1 MPLFDAY
8 VMMDWS
14 GGNGRRAG
22 KQDCIWIAHGLA
34 TVAAPGTV
42 SPGSRS
48 EAERIIRS
56 LLQPFVR
63 PTGGRVLVCA
73 DFAYGFPA
81 GFASLLRGSH
91 NGTLPAWRVVWQYL
105 RKHLKDD
112 LGTRPGGQPT
122 NQSNRFEVAN
132 VINAGCARP
141 ALPPARSGAS
151 SKREVIRA
159 CHRKNLRS
167 LSRAPAERS
176 SSCASRT

>member
-1 MPLFDAY
+1 MTEGAAVLDAY

-34 TVAAPGTV
+34 MGAAPETV

-56 LLQPFVR
+56 LLQPFVG

-105 RKHLKDD
+105 RKHLK
-112 LGTRPGGQPT
+112 
-122 NQSNRFEVAN
+122 
-132 VINAGCARP
+132 
-141 ALPPARSGAS
+141 
-151 SKREVIRA
+151 
-159 CHRKNLRS
+159 
-167 LSRAPAERS
+167 
-176 SSCASRT
+176 